1 VARGFVCLLAPSGAF
16 GSGQSLRDKQN
27 HGALDGISTASICCR
42 TEGSKNGSRR
52 PRRQADRA
60 GAAALRVSWPTA
72 AALVAALAAIAAVLL
87 QLPGFNG
94 PAEWR
99 WPYRPLGLAPVPLVL
114 ALLFAAALIAILV
127 YGPAGRRGAWSLALL
142 GYGFSLSV
150 IAAQPGGFGRV
161 VSVLA
166 SRHSFSYLYDA
177 ALAPP
182 ARDLLADF
190 PAASAELSMHSRTHP
205 PGVLLAIRGLD
216 QVARTLGP
224 AGALRAPLPKKS
236 AGAMELEISR
246 AKERGKPGPAIP
258 PSPFT
263 GVLLAFLLPLAAAAT
278 ALPLFALAV
287 GWGLPEDAARWSA
300 ALWLTVPAGVLFTP
314 SVDQALGLV
323 VVVGAVLA
331 AGAVKGPKGLQGPQG
346 QPGWRAMAG
355 ILGAGIVVGLG
366 CLISYGLLVA
376 VPFVAWV
383 AFSAGGDPWLSPRRF
398 VRAALVGAGF
408 ALPWLAL
415 ALFAGYDPWTSF
427 RTAISAHA
435 QMAVA
440 TRSYAIWLLG
450 NPYDFAL
457 FCGPAV
463 AVLGLVG
470 LVSRRGPV
478 ALRRGLWGGAVLFA
492 LLWLSGSVRG
502 EVGRIWLF
510 AMPFV
515 ALAAAAAIERTAA
528 GNRERA
534 LLVAAQA
541 LTTIA
546 LAASMIFV
554 D

>member
-1 VARGFVCLLAPSGAF
+1 MEVVDLGAKP
-16 GSGQSLRDKQN
+16 GSGR
-27 HGALDGISTASICCR
+27 
-42 TEGSKNGSRR
+42 SRLV
-52 PRRQADRA
+52 PPF
-60 GAAALRVSWPTA
+60 AAIG
-72 AALVAALAAIAAVLL
+72 AALAAIAAALL

-99 WPYRPLGLAPVPLVL
+99 WPYRPLELGTLPALAAVLCAGALV
-114 ALLFAAALIAILV
+114 ALLF
-127 YGPAGRRGAWSLALL
+127 YGPSGRRGAACLALV
-142 GYGFSLSV
+142 GYGFSLSLV
-150 IAAQPGGFGRV
+150 AAQPNGFGRV

-182 ARDLLADF
+182 SRDLLADF
-190 PAASAELSMHSRTHP
+190 PAASVELSMHSRTHP

-216 QVARTLGP
+216 DVARTLGP
-224 AGALRAPLPKKS
+224 AGLLRLPLPRK
-236 AGAMELEISR
+236 AAEAMASEISR
-246 AKERGKPGPAIP
+246 AKERGKPVPALP

-263 GVLLAFLLPLAAAAT
+263 AVLLAFLLPLAAAAT
-278 ALPLFALAV
+278 AVPLFSLGVA
-287 GWGLPEDAARWSA
+287 WGLPEAAARLGA

-323 VVVGAVLA
+323 VVIGAVL
-331 AGAVKGPKGLQGPQG
+331 AVKGPKG
-346 QPGWRAMAG
+346 WAVAAG
-355 ILGAGIVVGLG
+355 MVLALG

-383 AFSAGGDPWLSPRRF
+383 AFSAGEDLGWLAPRRF
-398 VRAALVGAGF
+398 VRATLVGAGF

-435 QMAVA
+435 QMAVT
-440 TRSYAIWLLG
+440 TRSYATWLLA

-463 AVLGLVG
+463 ALLGAVG

-478 ALRRGLWGGAVLFA
+478 ALRRGLWGGAALFA

-515 ALAAAAAIERTAA
+515 ALAAAAAIGSRKSPAPT
-528 GNRERA
+528 
-534 LLVAAQA
+534 LIVAAQA

-546 LAASMIFV
+546 FAASMIFV

>member
-1 VARGFVCLLAPSGAF
+1 MEVVDLGAKP
-16 GSGQSLRDKQN
+16 GSGR
-27 HGALDGISTASICCR
+27 
-42 TEGSKNGSRR
+42 SRLG
-52 PRRQADRA
+52 PPF
-60 GAAALRVSWPTA
+60 AAIG
-72 AALVAALAAIAAVLL
+72 AAIAAIAAALL
-87 QLPGFNG
+87 QIPGFNG

-99 WPYRPLGLAPVPLVL
+99 WPYRPIGLAPLPALAAVLCVGALV
-114 ALLFAAALIAILV
+114 ALLL
-127 YGPAGRRGAWSLALL
+127 YGPSGRRGALCLAFV
-142 GYGFSLSV
+142 GYGFSLSL
-150 IAAQPGGFGRV
+150 IAAQPNGFGRV

-182 ARDLLADF
+182 TRDLVADF
-190 PAASAELSMHSRTHP
+190 PGASAGLSMHSRTHP

-216 QVARTLGP
+216 GLARILGP
-224 AGALRAPLPKKS
+224 AGALRMPLLKE
-236 AGAMELEISR
+236 AAAAMELEISR
-246 AKERGKPGPAIP
+246 ARERGKPVPAIP

-263 GVLLAFLLPLAAAAT
+263 AVLLGYLLPLAAAAT
-278 ALPLFALAV
+278 ALPLYSLAV
-287 GWGLPEDAARWSA
+287 GWGLPDETARLAA

-314 SVDQALGLV
+314 SVDQALGLIV
-323 VVVGAVLA
+323 VVAAMLA
-331 AGAVKGPKGLQGPQG
+331 ANGPKGPQGLQGQM
-346 QPGWRAMAG
+346 RALSAG
-355 ILGAGIVVGLG
+355 MVVALG

-383 AFSAGGDPWLSPRRF
+383 AFSAGEDSGWLAPRRF
-398 VRAALVGAGF
+398 ARAAWVGIGF

-440 TRSYAIWLLG
+440 TRSYTTWLLA

-457 FCGPAV
+457 FCGPAI

-470 LVSRRGPV
+470 LVSLRAPV
-478 ALRRGLWGGAVLFA
+478 AVRRGLWGGALLFA

-515 ALAAAAAIERTAA
+515 ALSAAAAIDRTAI
-528 GNRERA
+528 GRREGA
-534 LLVAAQA
+534 VVVAAQA

-546 LAASMIFV
+546 FAASMIFV

>member
-1 VARGFVCLLAPSGAF
+1 MEVVDLGAKP
-16 GSGQSLRDKQN
+16 GSGR
-27 HGALDGISTASICCR
+27 
-42 TEGSKNGSRR
+42 SRLV
-52 PRRQADRA
+52 PPFAA
-60 GAAALRVSWPTA
+60 IGAAL
-72 AALVAALAAIAAVLL
+72 AALAAITAALL
-87 QLPGFNG
+87 QIPGFNG

-99 WPYRPLGLAPVPLVL
+99 WPYRPLGLGTLPALAAVLCAGALV
-114 ALLFAAALIAILV
+114 ALLL
-127 YGPAGRRGAWSLALL
+127 YGPSGRRGAACLALV
-142 GYGFSLSV
+142 GYGFSLSLV
-150 IAAQPGGFGRV
+150 AAQPNGFGRV

-190 PAASAELSMHSRTHP
+190 PSASAGLSMHSRTHP
-205 PGVLLAIRGLD
+205 PGMLLAIRGLD
-216 QVARTLGP
+216 RVARSLGP
-224 AGALRAPLPKKS
+224 AGALRASLPQES
-236 AGAMELEISR
+236 AAAMALEISR
-246 AKERGKPGPAIP
+246 AKERGKPVPAIP

-263 GVLLAFLLPLAAAAT
+263 AVLLAFLLPLGAAAT
-278 ALPLFALAV
+278 ALPLFSLGVA
-287 GWGLPEDAARWSA
+287 WGLSDAEARWGA

-323 VVVGAVLA
+323 VVIGALL
-331 AGAVKGPKGLQGPQG
+331 AVKGSKG
-346 QPGWRAMAG
+346 RAVAAG
-355 ILGAGIVVGLG
+355 MVVALG

-383 AFSAGGDPWLSPRRF
+383 AFSAEDDSKWLAPRRF
-398 VRAALVGAGF
+398 LRAALVGAGF

-440 TRSYAIWLLG
+440 TRSYATWLLA

-457 FCGPAV
+457 LCGPAV
-463 AVLGLVG
+463 AVLGAIG
-470 LVSRRGPV
+470 LVSRRGPI
-478 ALRRGLWGGAVLFA
+478 ALRRGLWGGAALFA

-515 ALAAAAAIERTAA
+515 ALAAAAAVGSRKNPAP
-528 GNRERA
+528 A
-534 LLVAAQA
+534 LIVAAQA

-546 LAASMIFV
+546 FAASMIFV